1 MRRVRFTVSLS
12 ESSFRSFLLFPK
24 PLRVL
29 FFRSRAKFP
38 FAFRVSRDDKLRSN
52 SQKSNALISSS
63 FESCI
68 RARVSVIFD
77 RLMIDSFFSDARS
90 KKQSVDD
97 ENDGGNLQLVQGDQ
111 EAASIDAL
119 QAFGVS
125 ATDLKKAKEAGFNT
139 VRSLVMYSKSA
150 LLEVRGFSDAKVE
163 KLLEACKKVRILQ
176 IRLSF

>member
-1 MRRVRFTVSLS
+1 
-12 ESSFRSFLLFPK
+12 
-24 PLRVL
+24 L

-77 RLMIDSFFSDARS
+77 RLMIDSFFSARS

-163 KLLEACKKVRILQ
+163 KLLEACKKVRILR